1 MPTKRELD
9 TFIAKRT
16 KSAQVLEM
24 LIANPYITI
33 QDIIKE
39 THTNCPHKQ
48 IETIR
53 KNFGADF
60 VKFRD
65 KPFKRTQY
73 SSKGKPYQISDTY
86 REYFL
91 EKIAD

>member
-9 TFIAKRT
+9 AFIAKRT
-16 KSAQVLEM
+16 KSAQVLDM
-24 LIANPYITI
+24 LIKNPYITI

-48 IETIR
+48 IQTIR
-53 KNFGADF
+53 DNFGFDF
-60 VKFRD
+60 VRFRE
-65 KPFKRTQY
+65 KPFVRTQY
-73 SSKGKPYQISDTY
+73 DSKGRPFHVSGTY

-91 EKIAD
+91 EKFAS

>member
-9 TFIAKRT
+9 AFIAKRT
-16 KSAQVLEM
+16 KSAQVLDM
-24 LIANPYITI
+24 LMNNASITI

-53 KNFGADF
+53 KNFGFDF
-60 VKFRD
+60 VRFRD
-65 KPFKRTQY
+65 KPFVRTQY
-73 SSKGKPYQISDTY
+73 SSKGKPFEISDTY

-91 EKIAD
+91 DKIAG